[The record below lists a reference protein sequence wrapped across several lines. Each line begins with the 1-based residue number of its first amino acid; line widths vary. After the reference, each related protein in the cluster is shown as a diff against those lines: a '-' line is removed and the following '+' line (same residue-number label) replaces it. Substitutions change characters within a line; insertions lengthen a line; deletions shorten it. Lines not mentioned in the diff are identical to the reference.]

1 MLVQF
6 EKSPLGKASASPKK
20 KAKNVN
26 SSAKKKSKR
35 ADENAGEGVS
45 PSKRSSPMKQAALG
59 FGSKSPSKQQMRLLE
74 HQGDTPDCDDEISP
88 FKSGGKQRDSILA
101 SFDKISFEEEDDNLL
116 RT

>member
-1 MLVQF
+1 MFEASPNHNHYNRSPSKLKTSPCKEFTGQQSQVHGANNSPDKMLVQF

-45 PSKRSSPMKQAALG
+45 PSKKSSPMKQAALG
-59 FGSKSPSKQQMRLLE
+59 FGSKSPSK
-74 HQGDTPDCDDEISP
+74 H
-88 FKSGGKQRDSILA
+88 
-101 SFDKISFEEEDDNLL
+101 
-116 RT
+116 